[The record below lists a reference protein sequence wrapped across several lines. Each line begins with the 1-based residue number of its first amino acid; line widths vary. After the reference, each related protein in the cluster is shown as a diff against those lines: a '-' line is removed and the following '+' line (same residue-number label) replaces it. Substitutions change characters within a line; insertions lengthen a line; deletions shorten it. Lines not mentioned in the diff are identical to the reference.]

1 MLFKHYY
8 LNINLELLF
17 FYDITC
23 KIKMIELDIFS
34 DTICPWC
41 YIGKKR
47 LDSAITKHGHLE
59 FKQTW
64 RPFQLNP
71 GMAPDG
77 MDRQEYLVSKFGS
90 TDAAKTVY
98 ENIYEEGLK
107 EGIDFNFDSI
117 EVTPNSF
124 NSHRL
129 LALAYEKKIQEQ
141 VLDDLF
147 ESYFLK
153 GEDIGNPNVL
163 LSIAVN
169 NSIDEDVF
177 KNYLSN
183 KDNIEPLGNE
193 ELQARKMGIDSVPT
207 FIVNKQIVINGG
219 QTSENFEL
227 IFQKL
232 SSNIN

>member
-1 MLFKHYY
+1 
-8 LNINLELLF
+8 
-17 FYDITC
+17 
-23 KIKMIELDIFS
+23 MIELDIFS

-47 LDSAITKHGHLE
+47 LDNAINKHSHLE

-90 TDAAKTVY
+90 ADAAKTVY
-98 ENIYEEGLK
+98 ENIREEGLK

-153 GEDIGNPNVL
+153 GEDIGNPNIL

-207 FIVNKQIVINGG
+207 FIVNKQIVINGA

-232 SSNIN
+232 SGSIN

>member
-1 MLFKHYY
+1 
-8 LNINLELLF
+8 
-17 FYDITC
+17 
-23 KIKMIELDIFS
+23 MIELDIFS

-47 LDSAITKHGHLE
+47 LDKSINRRSHVK

-71 GMAPDG
+71 NIPPDG

-90 TDAAKTVY
+90 VDAAKTIY
-98 ENIYEEGLK
+98 DNIYEEGLK
-107 EGIDFNFDSI
+107 EGIDFNFDLI
-117 EVTPNSF
+117 EITPNSF

-129 LALAYEKKIQEQ
+129 LALAYEKGLQEK

-153 GEDIGNPNVL
+153 AEDIGDPNIL
-163 LSIAVN
+163 LKIAVN
-169 NSIDEDVF
+169 NSIDENEL

-183 KDNIEPLGNE
+183 QENIEPLANE
-193 ELQARKMGIDSVPT
+193 ELQARKMGINSVPT
-207 FIVNKQIVINGG
+207 FIVNKQIVINGA

-232 SSNIN
+232 SNNIN